1 MDITKEQIEAWK
13 AEHGRIYKIQPAE
26 DIVIIYKALS
36 RADYIEIMN
45 GQVAGLMDDPE
56 IATVKKCVVNNVPD
70 SLYEDKGG
78 LATVV
83 YEEIMKKSGFVIV
96 ESEEL

>member
-1 MDITKEQIEAWK
+1 MAVSKEQIEAWK
-13 AEHGRIYKIQPAE
+13 AEHGSIYKITPIQGL
-26 DIVIIYKALS
+26 DIIY
-36 RADYIEIMN
+36 RPITREDYIEIMN
-45 GQVAGLMDDPE
+45 SQITGSIDDPE
-56 IATVKKCVVNNVPD
+56 IETVKKCVLNDVPEAV
-70 SLYEDKGG
+70 YHEKGG